1 MDLPFPPGQRGDYG
15 GPLARFLPPLEDGMV
30 RRALETIGPS
40 GERLLDPFGA
50 APQLA
55 IEAAL
60 SGRAVLAAANN
71 PVLRFILRHTA
82 QPFPL
87 GVLQAAVARLAAAP
101 KDDLRLEAFLLDL
114 YRTECARCGQAC
126 EADYFVWDREE
137 GGPVARVYACTQC
150 GHTGEDPTAPSDWE
164 RAHGFARRGLQHA
177 LALEQVAPAGD
188 PDRAHAEAALSVY
201 PARAVYALIT
211 LTSKLEQLALSS
223 PLREAAQALLLSTFD
238 AANALWGLPEGRARP
253 LQLVAS
259 PRFREINVWRALERA
274 VGEWA
279 RVGPAVAVSD
289 YPQGGLPA
297 PGSVA
302 VFAGPA
308 RELLRELPA
317 GAAQGL
323 LTVPPRPNQAFWTL
337 SALWAAWL
345 WGRREAGPIKVAL
358 RRRRYDWNWH
368 AAALKASLADVPS
381 GLPRGAAATVLL
393 PEAEPGFM
401 AATLVGFDGAGFR
414 LTGQALRPGEAQA
427 VLAWAVDEA
436 ARPRPQDAGPLAG
449 HAAAEA
455 LRLRGEPS
463 SYLVVHAA
471 AWCRLADAGTLASA
485 WEQEEGYPLT
495 ALGEAVEQA
504 LAARPVFTRLGGGAE
519 PESGHYWLSDPSK
532 AEAALADRVE
542 QRVLDALRAREVCD
556 EAELDAALCA
566 ALPGWQTPER
576 RLLLACLR
584 SYALP
589 VAATRRWRL
598 RDEDRGTAR
607 AEDLAEMAA
616 LLTGLGERLGFR
628 VETGD
633 PIRWHAPLGGAVY
646 AFRVRETAAMGEA
659 MRAEAAEPGLAFVLP
674 GGRAS
679 LLAELARRDP
689 RLRDWLAQRGRVV
702 KFRHVRRL
710 ASETTLRAG
719 NLDDRL
725 HLDPPE
731 SSDPQ
736 PPLL

>member
-1 MDLPFPPGQRGDYG
+1 MDLPFPPGERGDYG

-30 RRALETIGPS
+30 ERALRICGPA

-55 IEAAL
+55 IEAARA
-60 SGRAVLAAANN
+60 GRAVLTAASN

-101 KDDLRLEAFLLDL
+101 KDDQRLEAFLLGL
-114 YRTECARCGQAC
+114 YRTECDRCGQTC
-126 EADYFVWDREE
+126 EVDYFVWDREE

-150 GHTGEDPTAPSDWE
+150 GHTGDDPTSPADWE
-164 RAHGFARRGLQHA
+164 RAHGYARRGLQHA
-177 LALEQVAPAGD
+177 LALEQVAPPGD
-188 PDRAHAEAALSVY
+188 PDRAHAEAALAVY

-211 LTSKLEQLALSS
+211 LASKLEQLALSS
-223 PLREAAQALLLSTFD
+223 PLREAAQALVLSTFD

-279 RVGPAVAVSD
+279 RLGPAVAVGD

-297 PGSVA
+297 TGSVC
-302 VFAGPA
+302 VYAGPA
-308 RELLRELPA
+308 RELLRQLPA
-317 GAAQGL
+317 GAVDGV

-345 WGRREAGPIKVAL
+345 WGRREANPIKVAL

-368 AAALKASLADVPS
+368 AAALRASLSDVPDA
-381 GLPRGAAATVLL
+381 LPRGATATVVL
-393 PEAEPGFM
+393 PEAEPGFV

-414 LTGQALRPGEAQA
+414 LTGRALRPGESQA
-427 VLAWAVDEA
+427 VMTWTTEAA
-436 ARPRPQDAGPLAG
+436 ARPRPADAAARAG

-463 SYLVVHAA
+463 PYLVVHAA
-471 AWCRLADAGTLASA
+471 AWCRMAEAGALESA
-485 WEQEEGYPLT
+485 WEQEEGFPLT
-495 ALGEAVEQA
+495 ALGETVEQA
-504 LAARPVFTRLGGGAE
+504 LGARPVFARLGGGAE
-519 PESGHYWLSDPSK
+519 PESGLYWLSDPSG
-532 AEAALADRVE
+532 AQAALADRVE
-542 QRVLDALRAREVCD
+542 RRVLEALRSAEALD
-556 EAELDAALCA
+556 EAELDAAVCA

-589 VAATRRWRL
+589 VAATRRWQL
-598 RDEDRGTAR
+598 RPEDRAAAR
-607 AEDLAEMAA
+607 AADLTEMAG
-616 LLTGLGERLGFR
+616 LLLELGERLGFR
-628 VETGD
+628 VEAGEN
-633 PIRWHAPLGGAVY
+633 IRWHAPLGGAQY
-646 AFRVRETAAMGEA
+646 AFRVRETAEMGEA
-659 MRAEAAEPGLAFVLP
+659 MRDEAAEPGLAFVLP

-679 LLAELARRDP
+679 LLTELTRRDP
-689 RLRDWLAQRGRVV
+689 RLRDWLGQRGRVI

-719 NLDDRL
+719 NLDERL
-725 HLDPPE
+725 QLDPPE